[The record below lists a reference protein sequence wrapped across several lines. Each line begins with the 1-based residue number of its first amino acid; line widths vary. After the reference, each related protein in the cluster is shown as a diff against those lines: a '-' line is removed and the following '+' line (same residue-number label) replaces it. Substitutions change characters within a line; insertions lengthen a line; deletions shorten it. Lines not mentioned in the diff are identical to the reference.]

1 VEGALVLTAAGLRQ
15 EEILLEQEIDGD
27 LPLVQAQLVPL
38 EQVLVNLLLNAR
50 DAIRALPA
58 GAPRR
63 IRLRAVRAGEAAV
76 AIEVAD
82 TGGGLDAAILPRLF
96 EPFVTTKPM
105 GEGLGLGLSVSH
117 GLMHSMGGTFTARNG
132 PDGAVF
138 TVTLP
143 CAAALVPA

>member
-1 VEGALVLTAAGLRQ
+1 M
-15 EEILLEQEIDGD
+15 
-27 LPLVQAQLVPL
+27 PL

-50 DAIRALPA
+50 DAIRLLPRRGAAADPAARPA
-58 GAPRR
+58 GRRRPRST
-63 IRLRAVRAGEAAV
+63 
-76 AIEVAD
+76 IEVAD

-96 EPFVTTKPM
+96 EPFVTTKPV

-117 GLMHSMGGTFTARNG
+117 GLMRAWAARSRPG
-132 PDGAVF
+132 MALDGAVF